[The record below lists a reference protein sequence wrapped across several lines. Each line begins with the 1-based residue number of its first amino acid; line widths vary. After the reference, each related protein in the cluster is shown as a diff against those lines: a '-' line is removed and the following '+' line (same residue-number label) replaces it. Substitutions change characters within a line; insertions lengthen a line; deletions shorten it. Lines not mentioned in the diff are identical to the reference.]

1 MSLCSAF
8 SPTKETSHC
17 FRRVPTLFLF
27 VWPWKARS
35 VLQLAL
41 LSLSARSC
49 REAAAGRAAFCRG
62 SNGKKDS
69 ASEIPL
75 VLLSLPPSQHKGGF
89 VCAQEPT
96 KKFGREM
103 SSPLEK
109 GEGVEHVAASDT
121 NLYPLPPPGHGL
133 EMAIALAGCC
143 VTSHSCR
150 AAHETAVAG
159 LYPWRSNLVSWNI
172 LILWCN

>member
-35 VLQLAL
+35 VLLLAL
-41 LSLSARSC
+41 LRLSAWSC
-49 REAAAGRAAFCRG
+49 REAAAGQGAFCRG
-62 SNGKKDS
+62 NKGKKDS

-75 VLLSLPPSQHKGGF
+75 VLLSLPPSQHKSGF

-96 KKFGREM
+96 KKFGHET

-109 GEGVEHVAASDT
+109 GEGVEHVAYT
-121 NLYPLPPPGHGL
+121 FRHKLVPTPPSRSWARHGDC
-133 EMAIALAGCC
+133 I
-143 VTSHSCR
+143 
-150 AAHETAVAG
+150 
-159 LYPWRSNLVSWNI
+159 SW
-172 LILWCN
+172 LLSYFTQLQGSLWDSSSWFESLRK

>member
-62 SNGKKDS
+62 NNGKKDS

-96 KKFGREM
+96 EKFGREM

-109 GEGVEHVAASDT
+109 GEGVEHVAYSFRHKLVPTPSSRSRARDDYYISWLLCYFTQLQGSSWD
-121 NLYPLPPPGHGL
+121 
-133 EMAIALAGCC
+133 
-143 VTSHSCR
+143 SSC
-150 AAHETAVAG
+150 
-159 LYPWRSNLVSWNI
+159 WFVS
-172 LILWCN
+172 LKK

>member
-8 SPTKETSHC
+8 SPTKETSHY

-35 VLQLAL
+35 VLLRAL
-41 LSLSARSC
+41 LRLSACSC
-49 REAAAGRAAFCRG
+49 REAAAGQAAFCRG
-62 SNGKKDS
+62 NKGKKDS

-75 VLLSLPPSQHKGGF
+75 VLLSLPPFQHKSGF

-96 KKFGREM
+96 KKFGCEM

-109 GEGVEHVAASDT
+109 GKGVEHVVYSFRHKLVPT
-121 NLYPLPPPGHGL
+121 PSSRSWPRGGYGVS
-133 EMAIALAGCC
+133 CC
-143 VTSHSCR
+143 CYFTQLQGSSWGSSCWF
-150 AAHETAVAG
+150 ES
-159 LYPWRSNLVSWNI
+159 LKK
-172 LILWCN
+172 